1 MHTKTMN
8 RKAPSKPRQ
17 SLATAMLQF
26 FSLNESNKTFN
37 ILERPSRP
45 SSVVERVAFN
55 HVVVGSIP
63 TDGGLF
69 SLPAL
74 LSVFFNFQAN
84 LEHLHQSSNN
94 LFQIT
99 GIWRYL
105 NSNFRII
112 EGVAFALPI
121 TLLMQLPYWESHN
134 FLFI

>member
-1 MHTKTMN
+1 MHMKTMN
-8 RKAPSKPRQ
+8 RKAPSKPRH
-17 SLATAMLQF
+17 SLAASVL
-26 FSLNESNKTFN
+26 LNSVKLPSNNTFN
-37 ILERPSRP
+37 IRKRPSRP

-99 GIWRYL
+99 GIGRYL

-112 EGVAFALPI
+112 GEVAFAVS
-121 TLLMQLPYWESHN
+121 Q
-134 FLFI
+134 